1 MQESSDLQFDQNVYY
16 SEEHTWAR
24 QDGEEIVIG
33 ISDYAQEQ
41 LGEIVFVELPEP
53 GTMVEK
59 NEIFGTVESV
69 KTASEL
75 YMPISGT
82 ITQVNTALEDAPE
95 IVNTEPFTEGWL
107 IKVQPSEQSE
117 LPASLLNAEQYRQ
130 LVLEN

>member
-24 QDGEEIVIG
+24 QDGEEVVIG

-41 LGEIVFVELPEP
+41 LGEIVFVELSEP

-107 IKVQPSEQSE
+107 IKVQPTEQSE
-117 LPASLLNAEQYRQ
+117 PASLLSAEQYRQ
-130 LVLEN
+130 LVLGN

>member
-24 QDGEEIVIG
+24 QDGEEVVIG

-53 GTMVEK
+53 GTVVER
-59 NEIFGTVESV
+59 NEIFGTIESV
-69 KTASEL
+69 KVASEL

-82 ITQVNTALEDAPE
+82 IIHVNTALEDDPE
-95 IVNTEPFTEGWL
+95 KVNADPFTKGWL
-107 IKVQPSEQSE
+107 IKIQPSEPTE
-117 LPASLLNAEQYRQ
+117 LSTGLLSVEQYRQ